1 MPKIRMS
8 SGWIAGLSADDEA
21 EWIDTEQRGLVL
33 RVRRGLMVWFVR
45 YLFEGEARR
54 YRIGEHPE
62 TGLSAARKQA
72 SVVRGRAAAGED
84 PQAARRAKR
93 ETARRRRLGETVGG
107 ALASWLKDGKQ
118 GPLGRWRGGIE
129 GGSARA
135 ALPHIRRLDRIL
147 GKKLLSD
154 VSPRE
159 IERVVMASEAP
170 ATRNRALCALRGFLG
185 WAIRNGLIEKD
196 PTIGLQKEHETA
208 RTRVLSDD
216 EIRTLINAFD
226 QTRYGRALRLLFL
239 TALRRD
245 EVLGLKWSWID
256 MEKGVLTIPPEAEKA
271 GRIRDELRRA
281 GLPPQAVALLA
292 EQRSFLFAEGV
303 RSEYVFA
310 TSTGERPL
318 DSFKPVLYRL
328 RGRRSNGLPPSKD
341 KRAKERNAVLPDDV
355 TIHDIRRTV
364 ADALLNRIG
373 APPWIVDHVVLGHAR
388 PKLLRTYMPT
398 LPLGEARDALQKWG
412 DELAAILEPASDL
425 GRALPEALGQGHVA
439 VDLP

>member
-1 MPKIRMS
+1 VG
-8 SGWIAGLSADDEA
+8 SGRTWGGYVA
-21 EWIDTEQRGLVL
+21 
-33 RVRRGLMVWFVR
+33 
-45 YLFEGEARR
+45 
-54 YRIGEHPE
+54 
-62 TGLSAARKQA
+62 A
-72 SVVRGRAAAGED
+72 SV
-84 PQAARRAKR
+84 
-93 ETARRRRLGETVGG
+93 LI
-107 ALASWLKDGKQ
+107 DG
-118 GPLGRWRGGIE
+118 
-129 GGSARA
+129 
-135 ALPHIRRLDRIL
+135 
-147 GKKLLSD
+147 
-154 VSPRE
+154 
-159 IERVVMASEAP
+159 
-170 ATRNRALCALRGFLG
+170 
-185 WAIRNGLIEKD
+185 
-196 PTIGLQKEHETA
+196 
-208 RTRVLSDD
+208 
-216 EIRTLINAFD
+216 FD
-226 QTRYGRALRLLFL
+226 QTRYGRALRFLFL

-292 EQRSFLFAEGV
+292 VQRSFLFAEGV

-398 LPLGEARDALQKWG
+398 LPLGEARDAVQKWG
-412 DELAAILEPASDL
+412 AELARIVQSEREPLSAQVLE
-425 GRALPEALGQGHVA
+425 
-439 VDLP
+439 

>member
-1 MPKIRMS
+1 LVRPLPVRWVS
-8 SGWIAGLSADDEA
+8 EALSHRGAPCSGALCRAQARVGGSRAGGRGRRPAGREA
-21 EWIDTEQRGLVL
+21 SQT
-33 RVRRGLMVWFVR
+33 
-45 YLFEGEARR
+45 
-54 YRIGEHPE
+54 RIGA
-62 TGLSAARKQA
+62 TTKN
-72 SVVRGRAAAGED
+72 
-84 PQAARRAKR
+84 
-93 ETARRRRLGETVGG
+93 GETVSG
-107 ALASWLKDGKQ
+107 ALASWLKDEKQ
-118 GPLGRWRGGIE
+118 GPIGRWKGGLE

-135 ALPHIRRLDRIL
+135 ALSHIRRLDRTL
-147 GKKLLSD
+147 GKKLLSEVTPKD
-154 VSPRE
+154 
-159 IERVVMASEAP
+159 IERVVLACEAP
-170 ATRNRALCALRGFLG
+170 ATRNRALCGFLA

-196 PTIGLQKEHETA
+196 PTTGMPKEHETA

-216 EIRTLINAFD
+216 EIRTLINGFD
-226 QTRYGRALRLLFL
+226 QTRYGRALRFLFL

-281 GLPPQAVALLA
+281 GLPPQAVALLS

-412 DELAAILEPASDL
+412 EELVKILGADVVARELELAR
-425 GRALPEALGQGHVA
+425 RA
-439 VDLP
+439 DR